1 MKRLRL
7 RGLTMSDWQE
17 FEEFVRR
24 LTIEDGTKRTPL
36 SGGTKHEEDVVG
48 NTLIC
53 QCKCTEEKNF
63 HILEK
68 DFTRLLEASKL
79 LEKFPLFFSQSSAGK
94 IMSIPILKETEDT
107 INTLLMTIMLH
118 KRLIALLQFTKNVK
132 DERAFL
138 KAKSELAAVGKLSAE
153 LSEANRRELERIRNI
168 LSYIEDDLTMYN
180 LFDGQP
186 DEPKN

>member
-1 MKRLRL
+1 M
-7 RGLTMSDWQE
+7 MSNWQE
-17 FEEFVRR
+17 FEDYVRR
-24 LTIEDGTKRTPL
+24 LTIEDGTVRTPL

-48 NTLIC
+48 NTLVC

-94 IMSIPILKETEDT
+94 ILSIPITKETEDL

-118 KRLIALLQFTKNVK
+118 KRLTLLHRFCKTIK
-132 DERAFL
+132 DDRAYL
-138 KAKSELAAVGKLSAE
+138 KAKSELAAIGKLSSE
-153 LSEANRRELERIRNI
+153 LSEANRRELERIRNM
-168 LSYIEDDLTMYN
+168 LEYIEDDLTMYN
-180 LFDGQP
+180 LFEGQP
-186 DEPKN
+186 NEPTN